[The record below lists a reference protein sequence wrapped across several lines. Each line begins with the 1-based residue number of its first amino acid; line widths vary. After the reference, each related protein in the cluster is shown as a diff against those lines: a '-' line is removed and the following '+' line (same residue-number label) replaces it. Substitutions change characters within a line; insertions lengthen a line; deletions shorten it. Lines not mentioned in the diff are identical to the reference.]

1 MKAFKL
7 ASAFAVTGLALAVSG
22 QAMAA
27 DTTTDWTWSG
37 SVGVESIL
45 MDNTGTYMTNVDVL
59 APGGGS
65 RSSLPVATDLV
76 VSIDVANGGFSANME
91 IDNSTISVSDFLYE
105 EGAFM
110 FGEVGTIVASEGYV
124 ADMDTDAAGSYD
136 VDGGFRYTSG
146 GFKVQAESNETTE
159 DWNDTLALAA
169 VNGSSGSRDV
179 GLAVAYAGEFEG
191 GSFVVD
197 GQYGEDPLSGAD
209 AANEMYYGVGVT
221 MAASD
226 AVTVMAGYTSGIGAE
241 TAMGLRADYTAD
253 AFTAYASYVS
263 NSADAD
269 SMIMLGGTATVGA
282 FKLYADYDVNPAEL
296 AIGASTAGTSGAMS
310 YSASVDMADVTGT
323 VMTDWAIGAGYDAGV
338 AMLAFGYASRDNA
351 ATSEITASATH
362 TTEGGATLALAY
374 EVDTGTSTDLDD
386 SDFGRD
392 TLVATASY
400 SF

>member
-59 APGGGS
+59 APGAGS

-146 GFKVQAESNETTE
+146 GFKVQAESNTSTE
-159 DWNDTLALAA
+159 DYNTASG
-169 VNGSSGSRDV
+169 VNPGSPTGSRDV
-179 GLAVAYAGEFEG
+179 GLAVAFAGEFEG

-197 GQYGEDPLSGAD
+197 AQYGEDPTSGSD

-269 SMIMLGGTATVGA
+269 SMIMLGGTATVSA
-282 FKLYADYDVNPAEL
+282 FKLYADYDVNPAVL
-296 AIGASTAGTSGAMS
+296 DIGASTAGASGAMT

-386 SDFGRD
+386 SNFGRD